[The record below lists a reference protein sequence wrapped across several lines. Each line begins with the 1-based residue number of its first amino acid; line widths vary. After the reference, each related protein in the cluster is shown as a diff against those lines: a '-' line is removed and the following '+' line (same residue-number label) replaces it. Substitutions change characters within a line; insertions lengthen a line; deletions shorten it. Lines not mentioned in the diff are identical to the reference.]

1 MMAAHAAGV
10 TATRPAPRLLG
21 FWGDSLKS
29 PIKAKALRN
38 PGESLD
44 RQIQDILYDDILFYG
59 MLAAFIVILAGLE
72 WWRWYA
78 QTPPSPILLTVFA
91 IIALALAT
99 WKIRKAW
106 KKVKNIKLGRD
117 GERAVGQFLE
127 RLREQG
133 ARVLHDVPGEDFN
146 LDHVVIH
153 SSGIYVV
160 ETKTLS
166 KPDRGEAKLIYDGEQ
181 ILKNGTRLDRNP
193 ITQVLAGSRW
203 LSELLESSTGRR
215 FPVRPV
221 VVFPGW
227 YIQRT
232 AEANRSDVW
241 VLNPK
246 ALPAFISNSRETLRA
261 DEVSMCS
268 LHLDKYIR
276 ASWG

>member
-1 MMAAHAAGV
+1 M
-10 TATRPAPRLLG
+10 
-21 FWGDSLKS
+21 KS
-29 PIKAKALRN
+29 PIKAKPLRN

-44 RQIQDILYDDILFYG
+44 RQIQDILYDDILFYA
-59 MLAAFIVILAGLE
+59 MSAAFIVILAGLE

-78 QTPPSPILLTVFA
+78 QTPPSPFVLTVFA
-91 IIALALAT
+91 VIALAVAS

-106 KKVKNIKLGRD
+106 KKVKNIKLGLD

-127 RLREQG
+127 RLREKG
-133 ARVLHDVPGEDFN
+133 ARVMHDVPGEDFN
-146 LDHVVIH
+146 LDHVVVH
-153 SSGIYVV
+153 SSGIYVI

-166 KPDRGEAKLIYDGEQ
+166 KPDRGEAKLIYDGER
-181 ILKNGTRLDRNP
+181 ILKNGMEPDRNP
-193 ITQVLAGSRW
+193 ITQVLAGSKW
-203 LSELLESSTGRR
+203 LSELLEDSTGRR

-227 YIQRT
+227 YIQPT
-232 AEANRSDVW
+232 AEAKGSNVW

-246 ALPAFISNSRETLRA
+246 ALPAFISNSRETLKP
-261 DEVSMCS
+261 DEVSMCA